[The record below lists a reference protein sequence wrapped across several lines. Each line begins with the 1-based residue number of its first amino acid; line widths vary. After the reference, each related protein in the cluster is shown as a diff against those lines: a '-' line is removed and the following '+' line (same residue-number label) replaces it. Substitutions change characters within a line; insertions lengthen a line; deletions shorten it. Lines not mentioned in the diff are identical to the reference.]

1 MKNTDR
7 YVTGLILTAGVV
19 VFSGFYFLHGLMN
32 TVRVVE
38 SQDVSYNMPRPKSA
52 LYHFFFGLD
61 GREIQRKEID
71 PFKDKQASTS
81 TAGGSVRKPGAKKDA
96 AKTAPKATVAKS
108 ATAAEAAKKPQVK
121 VNVIPKDANAGS
133 GTTADGVA
141 PRPAN
146 SGFAP
151 KAQAQA
157 NAGPETPVDDTNKMS
172 PSQWR
177 ALVVGQPTKENVA
190 KLIAAFNE
198 KEVDAATL
206 YLIMN
211 DLVQSSNADTQA
223 QGLRIAQEVPS
234 LRSFT
239 VISTNYDKFDA
250 SVKKSADAYFLSYMQ
265 SSRLPILAMALQ
277 SEDTT
282 VVHRAA
288 QVMVTGLQTVKAG
301 GTVVGTSTRPGRGVS
316 AATNPTTK
324 TSYASFIPL
333 FEQLEKNSDGTISSL
348 AQNALAQLHAL
359 SNT

>member
-19 VFSGFYFLHGLMN
+19 VFSGFYFLHGLIN

-38 SQDVSYNMPRPKSA
+38 SQEVNYNMPRPKSA

-71 PFKDKQASTS
+71 PFKDKQTSTS
-81 TAGGSVRKPGAKKDA
+81 TAGGSVRKPGAKDA
-96 AKTAPKATVAKS
+96 AKTAPKATTVAKNG
-108 ATAAEAAKKPQVK
+108 TAATAAKKPQVK
-121 VNVIPKDANAGS
+121 VNVIPKDANAGAS
-133 GTTADGVA
+133 ATADGVA
-141 PRPAN
+141 ARPAN
-146 SGFAP
+146 SGFVP
-151 KAQAQA
+151 MVQSQA
-157 NAGPETPVDDTNKMS
+157 NAAPVSPVDDTNKMS

-223 QGLRIAQEVPS
+223 QGLTIAQEVPS

-239 VISTNYDKFDA
+239 VISANYDKFDA
-250 SVKKSADAYFLSYMQ
+250 SVKKSADTYFLSYMQ

-288 QVMVTGLQTVKAG
+288 QVMVTGLQTVKSG

-316 AATNPTTK
+316 AATNPMTK